1 MKHLLVVNGLEAPL
15 LRQFGCDCDRC
26 TDPAPQ
32 ANTSISLISLNGT
45 GETAHHVL
53 FDVGMA
59 VTDNLFRSPYL
70 TGRSA
75 RLDWL
80 VLTHWHPDHVN
91 DLNRLLV
98 SYHLN
103 RKRRDEKPTPVPLWC
118 RRGTADWLQAEHSYE
133 WIEFLQ
139 PHISEE
145 NHPPGMVLPPLPIV
159 LPGVTITPVTVS
171 HFGADRCVQDRQ
183 ETRYSCAAYVVATA
197 AAKAV
202 LLWDLDNQ
210 NEWIVSPQTPEQAT
224 AVNLLAH
231 ADYLFIDT
239 AFWQSQNHKRT
250 THPGFGNVQRYAR
263 ALHPRQTMLVHL
275 SGHPDG
281 RGNLGWGWGNGRWQQ
296 EAQAVWAAQN
306 LPGCVRV
313 PHIGQEFEMKIV
325 G

>member
-26 TDPAPQ
+26 NDPAPQ
-32 ANTSISLISLNGT
+32 ANTSVSLISLNGNN
-45 GETAHHVL
+45 ETAHHIL

-70 TGRSA
+70 VGRKA

-103 RKRRDEKPTPVPLWC
+103 RIRRDEEPTPVPLWC
-118 RRGTADWLQAEHSYE
+118 RRGTADWLQLEHSYE
-133 WIEFLQ
+133 WNAFLR
-139 PHISEE
+139 PHFSDE
-145 NHPPGMVLPPLPIV
+145 NRPPGTVLPPLPIN
-159 LPGVTITPVTVS
+159 LPGVMITPVTLS
-171 HFGADRCVQDRQ
+171 HFGADRCAEDKER
-183 ETRYSCAAYVVATA
+183 TCYSCAGFVVETA
-197 AAKAV
+197 VSKTA
-202 LLWDLDNQ
+202 LLWDVDSE
-210 NEWIVSPQTPEQAT
+210 NEWIVSPQTVEQEN
-224 AVNLLAH
+224 AVRLLSG

-239 AFWQSQNHKRT
+239 AFWSAREKRS
-250 THPGFGNVQRYAR
+250 THPGFNNVQRYAR
-263 ALHPRQTMLVHL
+263 ALSPRETLLVHL

-281 RGNLGWGWGNGRWQQ
+281 RGNAGWGWTNGRWQT
-296 EAQAVWAAQN
+296 EAQNVWERES

-313 PHIGQEFEMKIV
+313 PHIGEEFEI
-325 G
+325 